1 VCERL
6 AWFDLTTKGQEHRP
20 HGIIDAAVGD
30 CHIEDGLCLVGN
42 RTPDAERL
50 EHAAWSSR
58 YGGGPDIIACPAK
71 SRISERN
78 DKILAERLPQ
88 GDGERKPGKSAACY
102 QDIRSMVWKCQ
113 QNTLAF
119 QQNVPCGAKTPY
131 TSCNARE
138 SEASSN
144 SRAK

>member
-88 GDGERKPGKSAACY
+88 GDGERLLSGHPIDGMEVPTKYPGLSAE
-102 QDIRSMVWKCQ
+102 RPLRG
-113 QNTLAF
+113 QNALH
-119 QQNVPCGAKTPY
+119 QL
-131 TSCNARE
+131 
-138 SEASSN
+138 
-144 SRAK
+144 